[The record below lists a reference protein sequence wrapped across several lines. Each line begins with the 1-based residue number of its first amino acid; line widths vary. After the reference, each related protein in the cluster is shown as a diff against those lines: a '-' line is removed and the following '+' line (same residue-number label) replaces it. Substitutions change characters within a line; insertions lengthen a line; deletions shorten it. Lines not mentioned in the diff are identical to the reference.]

1 MTAAFRRFAEG
12 VAQIVGTPWPFFAA
26 VTFLGLWAVSGP
38 LFDFSTQWQLVVN
51 SITTIITFLMV
62 FIIQNSQN
70 RDFKAMQLKLDVLL
84 AASDDTHPG
93 LINMHNLSDAELDRI
108 EKALKQL
115 RGRHDIETVVQSL
128 QNGNGDSKKS

>member
-1 MTAAFRRFAEG
+1 MTAIFRRFAEG
-12 VAQIVGTPWPFFAA
+12 VSRMVGTPWSFFAA
-26 VTFLGLWAVSGP
+26 LGFLGVWAACGP
-38 LFDFSTQWQLVVN
+38 VFNYSTQWQLVVN

-84 AASDDTHPG
+84 SASEDTHPG

-108 EKALKQL
+108 EKALKKV
-115 RGRHDIETVVQSL
+115 RGRHDIETVIQSL
-128 QNGNGDSKKS
+128 QNGNGAKK